1 MAKILVADDK
11 AGLRD
16 VLVEALAGSG
26 HEVDGAEDG
35 ARALARVGEKVYDL
49 IVTDLKMPGLDGIEL
64 LRAVRERAP
73 QTGVILMTAHG
84 TVDTAVEAMRL
95 GALDYVEKPFP
106 LGAMEAKVEK
116 ALERQRLVS
125 ENAYL
130 KEEIQQ
136 KVLHGGEIIG
146 AAVPMKKVFDLIGK

>member
-1 MAKILVADDK
+1 MAKILIADDK
-11 AGLRD
+11 QGLRD

-26 HEVDGAEDG
+26 HEVESVEDG
-35 ARALARVGEKVYDL
+35 SRALSRISEKAYDL
-49 IVTDLKMPGLDGIEL
+49 VVTDLKMPGMDGIEL

-73 QTGVILMTAHG
+73 STGVILMTAHG
-84 TVDTAVEAMRL
+84 SVDTAVEAMRL

-116 ALERQRLVS
+116 ALERRRLES

-130 KEEIQQ
+130 KEEIEK

-146 AAVPMKKVFDLIGK
+146 TSAPMKKVYD